1 MEILFVT
8 DYVCPYCIVAKEALK
23 EALARTGIDAVITW
37 QPFELTP
44 EDRPRRDM
52 SNPTPERNAQMAALA
67 AKGKALG
74 LNLKLP
80 PNVHPRP
87 YTRLAFEGWYYA
99 CAHGM
104 GDAYADAMYRA
115 YFEEELDIGDI
126 PVLASVAARL
136 GLDAADFTAALKN
149 GTYAAAEK
157 EAVAYSRN
165 VLKPTGVPTLF
176 IDGQRVML
184 EHYTTEELAEI
195 LNGAA
200 ATQGFTCGENG
211 CGKN

>member
-23 EALARTGIDAVITW
+23 EALARTGIEAAITW

-52 SNPTPERNAQMAALA
+52 SNPTPERNAQMAVLA
-67 AKGKALG
+67 EKGRRLG
-74 LNLKLP
+74 LDLKLP

-99 CAHGM
+99 CAQGR
-104 GDAYADAMYRA
+104 GDDYADAMYRA
-115 YFEEELDIGDI
+115 YFEEELDIGEI
-126 PVLASVAARL
+126 PVLAAIAARL
-136 GLDAADFTAALKN
+136 GLDAAGFTAALEN
-149 GTYAAAEK
+149 GVYTAAEK

-165 VLKPTGVPTLF
+165 VLQPSGVPTLF
-176 IDGQRVML
+176 IDGVRTML
-184 EHYTTEELAEI
+184 EDYTAEELVEI

-200 ATQGFTCGENG
+200 SQAGFACGETG
-211 CGKN
+211 CG

>member
-23 EALARTGIDAVITW
+23 EALARTGLEVKITW

-52 SNPTPERNAQMAALA
+52 SHPTPERIARMEALA
-67 AKGKALG
+67 AKGRALG
-74 LNLKLP
+74 LDLKLP
-80 PNVHPRP
+80 PRVHPRP

-99 CAHGM
+99 CDHGR
-104 GDAYADAMYRA
+104 GDDYADAMYRA
-115 YFEEELDIGDI
+115 YFEEELDIGSV
-126 PVLASVAARL
+126 PVLASIAARL
-136 GLDAADFTAALKN
+136 GLDEGDFSAALER
-149 GTYAAAEK
+149 GVYTVREK

-165 VLKPTGVPTLF
+165 VLQLTGVPTLF

-184 EHYTTEELAEI
+184 ESYTADELVDI
-195 LNGAA
+195 LAGAA
-200 ATQGFTCGENG
+200 SDGGCACGEHG
-211 CGKN
+211 CG

>member
-8 DYVCPYCIVAKEALK
+8 DYVCPYCIVAREALK
-23 EALARTGIDAVITW
+23 EALRRTGIDAAITW

-52 SNPTPERNAQMAALA
+52 SHPTPERIAQMERLA
-67 AKGKALG
+67 EKGKTLG
-74 LNLKLP
+74 LDLKLP

-99 CAHGM
+99 CGHGR
-104 GDAYADAMYRA
+104 GDDYADAMYRA
-115 YFEEELDIGDI
+115 YFEEELDIGAI
-126 PVLASVAARL
+126 PVLAAIAARL
-136 GLDAADFTAALKN
+136 GLDADDFAAALER
-149 GTYAAAEK
+149 GDCTAREQ

-165 VLKPTGVPTLF
+165 VLKPAGVPTLF

-184 EHYTTEELAEI
+184 EEYTADELVDI
-195 LNGAA
+195 LAGAA
-200 ATQGFTCGENG
+200 STDGFACGQNG
-211 CGKN
+211 CG

>member
-23 EALARTGIDAVITW
+23 EALARTGIDAAITW

-52 SNPTPERNAQMAALA
+52 SNPTPERNARMAVLA

-74 LNLKLP
+74 LDLKLS

-99 CAHGM
+99 CDHGC

-115 YFEEELDIGDI
+115 YFEEELDIGAI
-126 PVLASVAARL
+126 PVLASIAARL
-136 GLDAADFTAALKN
+136 GLDAGDFSAALEQ
-149 GTYAAAEK
+149 GIYTAREK
-157 EAVAYSRN
+157 EAVAWSGN

-176 IDGQRVML
+176 VDGQRVML
-184 EHYTTEELAEI
+184 EDYTADELVEI

-200 ATQGFTCGENG
+200 SAGGFACGEHG
-211 CGKN
+211 CG

>member
-8 DYVCPYCIVAKEALK
+8 DYVCPYCIVAKAALEEALK
-23 EALARTGIDAVITW
+23 MTGMDARITW

-67 AKGKALG
+67 EKGRWLG
-74 LNLKLP
+74 LELKLP

-99 CAHGM
+99 CDHGR
-104 GDAYADAMYRA
+104 GDDYADAMYRA
-115 YFEEELDIGDI
+115 YFIEERDIGRI
-126 PVLASVAARL
+126 PVLAEIAARL
-136 GLDAADFTAALKN
+136 GLDAADFTAALES
-149 GTYAAAEK
+149 GVYTAREK

-176 IDGQRVML
+176 LDGERVML
-184 EHYTTEELAEI
+184 EHYTADELADI
-195 LNGAA
+195 LAGAA
-200 ATQGFTCGENG
+200 SNGGFACGENG
-211 CGKN
+211 CG

>member
-1 MEILFVT
+1 
-8 DYVCPYCIVAKEALK
+8 
-23 EALARTGIDAVITW
+23 
-37 QPFELTP
+37 
-44 EDRPRRDM
+44 
-52 SNPTPERNAQMAALA
+52 
-67 AKGKALG
+67 
-74 LNLKLP
+74 
-80 PNVHPRP
+80 
-87 YTRLAFEGWYYA
+87 
-99 CAHGM
+99 M

-136 GLDAADFTAALKN
+136 GLDAAEFTAALEN
-149 GTYAAAEK
+149 GTYTAAEK

-165 VLKPTGVPTLF
+165 VLMPTGVPTLF

-195 LNGAA
+195 LNGATS
-200 ATQGFTCGENG
+200 TQNFACAENG

>member
-23 EALARTGIDAVITW
+23 EALARTGIAAAVTW

-52 SNPTPERNAQMAALA
+52 SHPTPERNAQMAVLA
-67 AKGKALG
+67 AKGRTLG
-74 LNLKLP
+74 LELKLP

-99 CAHGM
+99 CAHGA

-115 YFEEELDIGDI
+115 YFEEELDIGAV
-126 PVLASVAARL
+126 PVLASIAARL
-136 GLDAADFTAALKN
+136 GLDGADFTAALEQ
-149 GTYAAAEK
+149 GVYTAAER

-165 VLKPTGVPTLF
+165 VLQPSGVPTLF
-176 IDGQRVML
+176 IDGRRVML
-184 EHYTTEELAEI
+184 EHYTADELVEI
-195 LNGAA
+195 LTGAA
-200 ATQGFTCGENG
+200 SALGFACGENG
-211 CGKN
+211 CG

>member
-8 DYVCPYCIVAKEALK
+8 DYVFPYCIVAKEALK
-23 EALARTGIDAVITW
+23 QALTATGIAAAITW

-52 SNPTPERNAQMAALA
+52 SAPSPERIAQMAALA
-67 AKGKALG
+67 EKGRRLG
-74 LNLKLP
+74 LDMKLP

-99 CAHGM
+99 CGHGM
-104 GDAYADAMYRA
+104 GDVYADAMYRA
-115 YFEEELDIGDI
+115 YFEEELDIGSI
-126 PVLASVAARL
+126 PVLASIAARL
-136 GLDAADFTAALKN
+136 GMDAADFIAALEQ
-149 GTYAAAEK
+149 GVYTAAEK

-165 VLKPTGVPTLF
+165 VLKPSGVPTLF

-184 EHYTTEELAEI
+184 EHYTTDELVDI
-195 LNGAA
+195 LSGAA
-200 ATQGFTCGENG
+200 SAGGFACGENG
-211 CGKN
+211 CG